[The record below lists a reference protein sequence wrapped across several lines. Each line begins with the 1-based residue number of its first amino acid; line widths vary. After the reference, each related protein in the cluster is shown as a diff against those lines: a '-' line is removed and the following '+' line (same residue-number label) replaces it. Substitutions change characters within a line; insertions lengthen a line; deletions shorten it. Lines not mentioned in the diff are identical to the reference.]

1 MRGKIVDFS
10 LIVNIT
16 VAYLS
21 ASYLI
26 FPSWSRSTSI
36 IVIGK

>member
-1 MRGKIVDFS
+1 MWGNIVDFS
-10 LIVNIT
+10 LIVTTT
-16 VAYLS
+16 VACLS

-26 FPSWSRSTSI
+26 FPSLSRSTSI